1 MKTLKEISVMDAMKC
16 YQMGKPVYCYDRHIS
31 LNHLKDICLST
42 LTCNDVRYLV
52 TEEVTYL
59 NYDSIL
65 KNLFEKLKR
74 LEDNRITN
82 EEKIFDIF
90 AFGDNGKVTML
101 TVGGGCRVRVGD
113 LNRNFVLEEHII
125 PLKQDDVISDTS
137 SETSSKFPACKGQTT
152 LTIDSTWTKLSA
164 TSSHDFKG
172 YRISD

>member
-1 MKTLKEISVMDAMKC
+1 MDAMKC

-31 LNHLKDICLST
+31 LKHLKDICLST
-42 LTCNDVRYLV
+42 LTCNDMRYLV

-90 AFGDNGKVTML
+90 AFEDNGKVTML

-125 PLKQDDVISDTS
+125 PLKQDDTISDTS
-137 SETSSKFPACKGQTT
+137 SETSSKFPACKAQTT
-152 LTIDSTWTKLSA
+152 LTTDSSWTKLSA
-164 TSSHDFKG
+164 TSSYDFKG
-172 YRISD
+172 YRILD

>member
-1 MKTLKEISVMDAMKC
+1 MDAMKC

-74 LEDNRITN
+74 LEDNRITD

-90 AFGDNGKVTML
+90 TFEDNGKVTML
-101 TVGGGCRVRVGD
+101 TVRGDCRVRVGD

-125 PLKQDDVISDTS
+125 PLKQDDVTSDTS
-137 SETSSKFPACKGQTT
+137 SETSSKFPACKAQTT
-152 LTIDSTWTKLSA
+152 LTTDSSWTKLSV
-164 TSSHDFKG
+164 SHLTRIIDF
-172 YRISD
+172 

>member
-1 MKTLKEISVMDAMKC
+1 MDAMKC

-74 LEDNRITN
+74 LEDNRITD

-90 AFGDNGKVTML
+90 AFEDNGKVTML

-125 PLKQDDVISDTS
+125 PLKQDDVTSDTS
-137 SETSSKFPACKGQTT
+137 SETSSKFPACKAQTT
-152 LTIDSTWTKLSA
+152 LTTDSSWTKLSV
-164 TSSHDFKG
+164 SHLTRIIDF
-172 YRISD
+172 

>member
-1 MKTLKEISVMDAMKC
+1 MDAMKC

-31 LNHLKDICLST
+31 LKHLKDICLST
-42 LTCNDVRYLV
+42 LTCNDMRYLI

-90 AFGDNGKVTML
+90 AFEDNGKVTML

-125 PLKQDDVISDTS
+125 PLNKTV
-137 SETSSKFPACKGQTT
+137 
-152 LTIDSTWTKLSA
+152 
-164 TSSHDFKG
+164 
-172 YRISD
+172 

>member
-1 MKTLKEISVMDAMKC
+1 MDAMKC
-16 YQMGKPVYCYDRHIS
+16 YQMGKPVYCYDIHIS
-31 LNHLKDICLST
+31 LKHLKDICLST

-90 AFGDNGKVTML
+90 AFEDNGKVTML

-125 PLKQDDVISDTS
+125 PLKQDSVTSDTS
-137 SETSSKFPACKGQTT
+137 SKTSSKFPACKAKAQTT
-152 LTIDSTWTKLSA
+152 LTTDSSWTKLSV
-164 TSSHDFKG
+164 SHLTRIIDF
-172 YRISD
+172 

>member
-1 MKTLKEISVMDAMKC
+1 MKTLKEVSVIDAMKC

-31 LNHLKDICLST
+31 LKHLKDICLST
-42 LTCNDVRYLV
+42 LTCNDMRYLV

-59 NYDSIL
+59 NRDSIL

-90 AFGDNGKVTML
+90 TFEDNGKVTML

-125 PLKQDDVISDTS
+125 PLKQDSVTSDTLS
-137 SETSSKFPACKGQTT
+137 KTSSKFPACKAKAQTT
-152 LTIDSTWTKLSA
+152 LTTDSSWTKLSV
-164 TSSHDFKG
+164 SHLTRIIDF
-172 YRISD
+172 

>member
-59 NYDSIL
+59 NHDSIL
-65 KNLFEKLKR
+65 KNLFEKLER

-90 AFGDNGKVTML
+90 AFSNDGKVTML
-101 TVGGGCRVRVGD
+101 TVGKGWVVRVGD

-125 PLKQDDVISDTS
+125 PLKQDDVISVTS
-137 SETSSKFPACKGQTT
+137 LETSSKFPACKGQTT
-152 LTIDSTWTKLSA
+152 LTTDSSWTKLSA
-164 TSSHDFKG
+164 TSSYDFKG
-172 YRISD
+172 YRILD